1 MLHFIKKLIRTF
13 VLSILDIE
21 IKFKKNERRCSRESK
36 FEVYWS
42 WTIF

>member
-21 IKFKKNERRCSRESK
+21 IKFKDYVTAVMC
-36 FEVYWS
+36 
-42 WTIF
+42 

>member
-21 IKFKKNERRCSRESK
+21 IKFKKNETQNKHCVSHVK
-36 FEVYWS
+36 VLKY
-42 WTIF
+42 